1 MTGRDLAKDATAFWK
16 TQHGMAGMD
25 STGKRGGPG
34 GGEFA
39 KQANNWPTP
48 TANDDNKSVEA
59 HLAMKQRMGERDGSN
74 ANRTAITSLN
84 VKVKQWTTPQ
94 AHDSSGGNPERVRRK
109 GSEHGCANLAD
120 DVTKWKADE

>member
-1 MTGRDLAKDATAFWK
+1 MLNLQAKQWHTPHGMTGVDAT
-16 TQHGMAGMD
+16 
-25 STGKRGGPG
+25 GKQGA

-39 KQANNWPTP
+39 KQATQWPTP

-84 VKVKQWTTPQ
+84 VKVKQWT
-94 AHDSSGGNPERVRRK
+94 
-109 GSEHGCANLAD
+109 
-120 DVTKWKADE
+120 DE